1 MKVVWLDLG
10 HKPDFAKLQT
20 IGATG
25 VAFDIRDAIS
35 RSYLQSLK
43 KDSLLDPY
51 VYSTPHW
58 PETKDLSGAEFAVWT
73 HALLE
78 RIAPRT
84 GNTMPCV
91 CLDIEHHDHLFV
103 RTCLQRWRELRPTR
117 VTDWTLESFQ
127 FGWEDEAGFHEGWA
141 AELVDDVERYDVLV
155 APQFYK
161 GDMAPFAA
169 DRAILNAVKGGMSAD
184 RLIGCYDARAL
195 ADGWRGYA
203 FTQGRLP

>member
-58 PETKDLSGAEFAVWT
+58 PETDELNGRGFAEWT
-73 HALLE
+73 SQRLDE
-78 RIAPRT
+78 IAPRT
-84 GNTMPCV
+84 GQAMPAV
-91 CLDIEHHDHLFV
+91 CLDIEHHDSKFV
-103 RTCLQRWRELRPTR
+103 YECLRRWRELRPTR
-117 VTDWTLESFQ
+117 ITDWTLESFQ
-127 FGWEDEAGFHEGWA
+127 FGWEDEVGFHKGWA
-141 AELVDDVERYDVLV
+141 SSLVPVVEEFDVLV

-161 GDMAPFAA
+161 GDMSPFAA

-184 RLIGCYDARAL
+184 RLIGCYDARSL
-195 ADGWRGYA
+195 ADGWRGYV